1 MSSSTP
7 NNNNNNAPGAP
18 PPGPPLA
25 MLSQP
30 AKRLYWTLQ
39 GPLSTAVTVMP
50 PDLNPDAPRDAYFR
64 QTLAGTTWHPISE
77 SPMTE
82 PPVAS
87 LEVKETNLMDWRDSW
102 WTANQEGLDN
112 EADEPEGERE
122 PPEFRPLVVSASNGE
137 FVTVHDYVTAVHPW
151 LIGQREQVLKARN
164 AAEDDDY
171 EPEGNERLLLQLN
184 RPAEISVED
193 EDEWKESLRWRF
205 RNGRT

>member
-1 MSSSTP
+1 MSLSNP
-7 NNNNNNAPGAP
+7 NNNPPGAP
-18 PPGPPLA
+18 PAPRLA

-39 GPLSTAVTVMP
+39 GPLSTAITVMP
-50 PDLNPDAPRDAYFR
+50 LDLNPDAPREAYFR
-64 QTLAGTTWHPISE
+64 QTLAGTTWHPVSE
-77 SPMTE
+77 SPITD

-87 LEVKETNLMDWRDSW
+87 LAVKETNLMDWRDSW
-102 WTANQEGLDN
+102 WTVNQEGLD
-112 EADEPEGERE
+112 ETDEPEGE
-122 PPEFRPLVVSASNGE
+122 PPEFGPLFVRASNGE
-137 FVTVHDYVTAVHPW
+137 YVTVHDYVTAVHPW
-151 LIGQREQVLKARN
+151 LMGQREQVLKARN
-164 AAEDDDY
+164 MAEDDNY

>member
-1 MSSSTP
+1 
-7 NNNNNNAPGAP
+7 
-18 PPGPPLA
+18 

-50 PDLNPDAPRDAYFR
+50 LDLNPDAPREAYFR
-64 QTLAGTTWHPISE
+64 QTLAGTTWHPVSE
-77 SPMTE
+77 SPITE

-87 LEVKETNLMDWRDSW
+87 LEVKETNLMDWCDSW
-102 WTANQEGLDN
+102 WTANQEGLD
-112 EADEPEGERE
+112 ETDEPEGE

-151 LIGQREQVLKARN
+151 LMGQREQILKARN
-164 AAEDDDY
+164 TAEDDDY